1 MPIIQT
7 DLRETR
13 ESARRLRFEPTA
25 LLPDTD
31 VQTAIE
37 DVEAQLQAA
46 IVLPAGENP
55 TVVTFAMSPY
65 TPLATD
71 TVLLVNTTGGAVSI
85 QMPLSA
91 TRLNASGY
99 VPLTVKDDVGNA
111 AVNAIAVLRAG
122 AETIDGLTSYPIDA
136 PYASVTFQ
144 PKAAGYDV
152 V

>member
-37 DVEAQLQAA
+37 DVETQLQAA
-46 IVLPAGENP
+46 IVLPAGYSP
-55 TVVTFAMSPY
+55 TIVTFAMSPY

-111 AVNAIAVLRAG
+111 AINAIAVLRAG